1 MSSGGKAFFTWLA
14 GQPGYRAKLKHTDLA
29 YFSLSGKDTRVAT
42 TRRDSVGPTL
52 VQVKHVL
59 GLMPMG
65 TDIEKRDR
73 ALMAFPC

>member
-1 MSSGGKAFFTWLA
+1 M
-14 GQPGYRAKLKHTDLA
+14 KHTDLA